1 VPIFD
6 AANILVVN
14 DRQLLYLTS
23 ISGNFHGLV
32 HLKEY
37 MKKNH
42 DMEVVPM
49 TGVYSGLHIDSTICI
64 LNKNKVLYCAE
75 RINLESVHSILKN
88 CGFTEKSC
96 YIPVRL

>member
-1 VPIFD
+1 MSEPNSSYRRMVKEHPMITSQLKKFD

-64 LNKNKVLYCAE
+64 LN
-75 RINLESVHSILKN
+75 RI
-88 CGFTEKSC
+88 G
-96 YIPVRL
+96 